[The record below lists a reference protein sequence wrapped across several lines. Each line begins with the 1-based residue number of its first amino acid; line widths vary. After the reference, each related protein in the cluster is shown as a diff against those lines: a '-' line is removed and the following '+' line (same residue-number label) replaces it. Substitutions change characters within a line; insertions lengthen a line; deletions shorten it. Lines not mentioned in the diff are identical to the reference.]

1 MKIKK
6 QYLHEGAENHQ
17 SSGNAWWQ
25 HPESFQIVHLQYT
38 WRLAI
43 ATQQLGT
50 AILAVEIVSA
60 VSNPQDIAKVK
71 TFKLISN
78 GLFDAWKPTA
88 TWELE
93 ESISSS
99 NWLTLQL

>member
-1 MKIKK
+1 
-6 QYLHEGAENHQ
+6 
-17 SSGNAWWQ
+17 
-25 HPESFQIVHLQYT
+25 
-38 WRLAI
+38 
-43 ATQQLGT
+43 
-50 AILAVEIVSA
+50 VSA

>member
-1 MKIKK
+1 VYLKIS
-6 QYLHEGAENHQ
+6 YH
-17 SSGNAWWQ
+17 
-25 HPESFQIVHLQYT
+25 
-38 WRLAI
+38 I

-78 GLFDAWKPTA
+78 GLFDA
-88 TWELE
+88 
-93 ESISSS
+93 
-99 NWLTLQL
+99 